1 MEFDNTNR
9 GVLFKNDKQGVETRP
24 DYNGKININGVEHWL
39 AAWVK
44 TSQKGTPFMSLS
56 IGDPVEQKAP
66 AAPEQKAPPAPPADD
81 FSDEI
86 PF

>member
-39 AAWVK
+39 ASWVK

-66 AAPEQKAPPAPPADD
+66 AAPPAPDL
-81 FSDEI
+81 DEDV

>member
-1 MEFDNTNR
+1 
-9 GVLFKNDKQGVETRP
+9 
-24 DYNGKININGVEHWL
+24 VEHWL

-66 AAPEQKAPPAPPADD
+66 PPPAAPDLDD
-81 FSDEI
+81 DI

>member
-66 AAPEQKAPPAPPADD
+66 AAPDIDIDLDEDVP
-81 FSDEI
+81 FSGEAA
-86 PF
+86 

>member
-56 IGDPVEQKAP
+56 IGNAFFISISYSSLSYLKD
-66 AAPEQKAPPAPPADD
+66 
-81 FSDEI
+81 
-86 PF
+86 

>member
-1 MEFDNTNR
+1 MEYDNTNR

-66 AAPEQKAPPAPPADD
+66 ALQEAHAAGDL
-81 FSDEI
+81 DEDI
-86 PF
+86 PFSGEAA